1 MGKYFN
7 LKKIL
12 PVIRHNK
19 IDSIDLSNTVIN
31 DYSKLL
37 FRTHLA
43 AFTRSVVSL
52 AVLSDDTLA
61 MGFEGGYLQIMNVKA
76 ENLWDVTAGDLRTLS
91 SGNIHTTT
99 IQSIVELPNRIL
111 ASGAAGGGV
120 CLWDLNE
127 GRLISPKMPGHTER
141 VHGMAV
147 LPDGRLVSTCVTESN
162 LRIWQ
167 TQGLTP
173 ESAPDNIQFATH
185 KLPAPAANIILLD
198 DDDNTLAI
206 SLLGDKYGQ
215 ICFFNTQ
222 TNRYTPPIQAHSSQ
236 GGYPMVVL
244 PTGEFVSSFNDGAI
258 KIWTSQ
264 STYGQLPPNEW
275 PSNNND
281 GTGALMVT
289 LDGALV
295 RGSCGTIHIW
305 DNRLECKSFKEHDGQ
320 YNHNSIVMLENG
332 TLISASYQNN
342 SVRLWRFAQR
352 VLELNDIKPVL
363 EALKTNTSVKS
374 LNLNGIA
381 LGDEGINRLLE
392 LLGSNNSLMALD
404 VRNTNMTEAG
414 TRRLVEAIKKHP
426 TLCIVELSDDP
437 LNPHLSDEERCELR
451 LALARRQ
458 KMLAPQ
464 SEELTNRLFQPVTI
478 TSYHS
483 ELTQYHS
490 QGQKWL
496 NSFSTGRLRDI
507 VQQTVENKLANTL
520 KSTETFNPVQFD
532 LAITQE
538 VLAQGL
544 TGDSLQEFTFYSQQV
559 LSGHAAQIKTATKL
573 LTVGDNNNN
582 NNNPFTELDQ
592 FANQLNETAIRIGGI
607 ATTVASNPSLSVGSL
622 LNSLPNFSIPSIT
635 PDVIGNVTDRLIMQ
649 VIGISG
655 QAIETISG
663 RLQPLGVA
671 NALSRIDLNNINFT
685 AVNLE
690 SLSKNF
696 DALASV
702 LSFVGAS
709 PELNHQIVKVG
720 QAAVSI
726 VQTIATIGTV
736 AAASGPLAP
745 VVAIGGAI
753 ISLFNG
759 LFGGGPSKEEKMLS
773 QISEQITKVA
783 QHMDKRF
790 DHLQKVFYEGIGK
803 LANHLD
809 QRFNQ
814 IETIL
819 KKIYEVQGQ
828 QFRHL
833 SQQIDV
839 LHRASMEQFQSLHTQ
854 LQALN
859 RTTNTIS
866 VQLGTLQQVAAQ
878 IQQQLDRIENHFI
891 DNVQR
896 DYGGLKN
903 RVVTFRA
910 PPHDADQA
918 VRYIEAQG
926 ICAEFKSWATE
937 EASRGTV
944 AGIGNPRQ
952 PEPVISQQVIDKT
965 IEFRINLLIGYYFAK
980 TQPANSVNIANPII
994 WANAAR
1000 DYMQFVKY
1008 YLSYLL
1014 DKELPARS
1022 ASFVQC
1028 QHEQHNIDSIL
1039 AAGQQIAQA
1048 IKTIRTD
1055 AQFYVGLLSD
1065 YRQQVT
1071 SLLNPPQLINNN
1083 NNAQNP
1089 ALDFTSLKT
1098 AYQLLYIFIALG
1110 FSQDYKREPLNSY
1123 LEIRLWDQAR
1133 FQHHLTNI
1141 TGDDNFVRD
1150 AIAKTLF
1157 RSIDELEKLLLE
1169 KIATTKDAKA
1179 CGYLLVDNTL
1189 QELEIFQKACKT
1201 QLLLQARP
1209 PGSPLSLLFR
1219 PKRPTNKQAVRR
1231 AKDALYTLLSQHEFD
1246 ISHTDN
1252 SSEVIIQIENSENEE
1267 SVLGT
1272 LRSLL
1277 LNLKSSTN
1285 PVIVKATVEQPLLVI
1300 STVNPAQA
1308 QELYERLKEITSSQV
1323 LASK

>member
-12 PVIRHNK
+12 PAIRHNK
-19 IDSIDLSNTVIN
+19 IDSVDLSNTVIN

-43 AFTRSVVSL
+43 ALTRPVTSL

-61 MGFEGGYLQIMNVKA
+61 LGGPGGYLQI
-76 ENLWDVTAGDLRTLS
+76 LDVQADRLITLS
-91 SGNIHTTT
+91 SDNIPNTD
-99 IQSIVELPNRIL
+99 IFSLVELPNRIL
-111 ASGAAGGGV
+111 ASAQNGRV
-120 CLWDLNE
+120 HLWDLKRKGLLSSN
-127 GRLISPKMPGHTER
+127 MPNHTER
-141 VHGMAV
+141 VEGMAV

-162 LRIWQ
+162 LRIWP

-173 ESAPDNIQFATH
+173 EIAPDIIQFVIYD
-185 KLPAPAANIILLD
+185 LPAPAANIILLD
-198 DDDNTLAI
+198 DGNTLAI

-222 TNRYTPPIQAHSSQ
+222 TNKYTPPIQAHSSE

-244 PTGEFVSSFNDGAI
+244 PTGEFVSSFNDGMI

-264 STYGQLPPNEW
+264 STSNRLPPNRR
-275 PSNNND
+275 PFND
-281 GTGALMVT
+281 NDSTGNLMVT

-295 RGSCGTIHIW
+295 KGSCGTIHIW
-305 DNRLECKSFKEHDGQ
+305 DNKLEWKSFKEHYSQ
-320 YNHNSIVMLENG
+320 YHHNSIVMLENG
-332 TLISASYQNN
+332 TLISASYGNN

-352 VLELNDIKPVL
+352 VLIFKDIEPVL
-363 EALKTNTSVKS
+363 EALKTNALVKS

-381 LGDEGINRLLE
+381 LGDEGINRVLE
-392 LLGSNNSLMALD
+392 LLGSNNSLIALD
-404 VRNTNMTEAG
+404 IRNTNMTEAG

-464 SEELTNRLFQPVTI
+464 LEELTNRLFQPVAI

-483 ELTQYHS
+483 ELTQYDS

-507 VQQTVENKLANTL
+507 VQQTVENKLADTL

-532 LAITQE
+532 LAITRE

-582 NNNPFTELDQ
+582 NNPFTELNQ

-622 LNSLPNFSIPSIT
+622 LNSLPDFPIPSIT
-635 PDVIGNVTDRLIMQ
+635 PNVIGDVSDRLIMQ

-655 QAIETISG
+655 QAIETISSQ
-663 RLQPLGVA
+663 LQPLGVA
-671 NALSRIDLNNINFT
+671 NALARIDLNNINFT

-702 LSFVGAS
+702 LSFVGVS
-709 PELNHQIVKVG
+709 SELSHQIVTVG

-783 QHMDKRF
+783 EHMDKRF

-819 KKIYEVQGQ
+819 NKIYEVQGQ

-833 SQQIDV
+833 SRQIDV
-839 LHRASMEQFQSLHTQ
+839 LHRASMEQFQSLHIQ

-859 RTTNTIS
+859 NATSRIS
-866 VQLGTLQQVAAQ
+866 EQLGTLQQVAAQ
-878 IQQQLDRIENHFI
+878 IQQQLDRIERHFI
-891 DNVQR
+891 DNMQR
-896 DYGGLKN
+896 DYQDLKDG
-903 RVVTFRA
+903 VETFRA
-910 PPHDADQA
+910 SPSDVNQA
-918 VRYIEAQG
+918 IGY
-926 ICAEFKSWATE
+926 CTKFTSWATTK
-937 EASRGTV
+937 ASYETV
-944 AGIGNPRQ
+944 AGRGNLEQ
-952 PEPVISQQVIDKT
+952 PEPGAEIFQQVIGNT

-980 TQPANSVNIANPII
+980 TERPDFRNIANPII

-1008 YLSYLL
+1008 YLSYLRNN
-1014 DKELPARS
+1014 ELTDRSS
-1022 ASFVQC
+1022 ASFIQC
-1028 QHEQHNIDSIL
+1028 QHEQRNIDRIL
-1039 AAGQQIAQA
+1039 TAGQQIAQA

-1055 AQFYVGLLSD
+1055 AQFYVGLLAD

-1071 SLLNPPQLINNN
+1071 SLLNLPQLINNN

-1089 ALDFTSLKT
+1089 VPDFTSLKT

-1110 FSQDYKREPLNSY
+1110 FSQEYKREPLNSY

-1141 TGDDNFVRD
+1141 TGDNNFVRD

-1201 QLLLQARP
+1201 QLLLQAKP

-1219 PKRPTNKQAVRR
+1219 PKRPTNEQAVRR

-1267 SVLGT
+1267 SVLGI
-1272 LRSLL
+1272 LRGLL

-1285 PVIVKATVEQPLLVI
+1285 PVIVKAAVDQPLLVI